1 MPEASKKDA
10 TVAKIE
16 SLKREAFE
24 QLNTYRNG
32 EKVDIAKYEFVN
44 EYSGEEEPDEPVE
57 PEKPGKPDKPDTG
70 DNTNYVLPAAVFGAA
85 LIALIVMFIR
95 RKRNEK

>member
-1 MPEASKKDA
+1 LTIAEKSPGSYELEME
-10 TVAKIE
+10 
-16 SLKREAFE
+16 
-24 QLNTYRNG
+24 LNTYRNG

-85 LIALIVMFIR
+85 LIALIVMLIR
-95 RKRNEK
+95 RKRNDK